1 VKVDDELQELE
12 QEALEQ
18 ASDQA
23 LAGAAEAKPR
33 TQWQLFRRRFFR
45 HKLAV
50 ISLLVLIA
58 LAFCCFFADI
68 VAPYPKNKTNILLG
82 PTPPS
87 AEHWMGTDELGRDQL
102 TEILYAGQ
110 LSLKIGFAVAVVSTL
125 IGVLLGAVAGFF
137 GRWVDNL
144 LMRITDLV
152 LIVPALLILALLL
165 SYVRVNRQFL
175 WWELGEKFL
184 WWEVQIDTPIIVI
197 LALVGWTYIARVV
210 RGQVLSIKEKEF
222 VEAARA
228 AGGSNSRIIVRHI
241 LPNTVSTIMVN
252 ATLAIAAAIVTEST
266 LSFLGFGVQL
276 PLNSWGRML
285 YDAKGTVGSDKVYL
299 LYFPGL
305 FLLVTVLAVNFLGDG
320 LRDAFDPKSKQE

>member
-1 VKVDDELQELE
+1 VKVDDDLHVLE

-18 ASDQA
+18 ASDAA
-23 LAGAAEAKPR
+23 LAGQAEAEPR

-50 ISLLVLIA
+50 VSLVVLILLVFA
-58 LAFCCFFADI
+58 CFGAHWI
-68 VAPYPKNKTNILLG
+68 APYPQHKTNILLG

-87 AEHWMGTDELGRDQL
+87 SEHWFGTDELGRDQL

-110 LSLKIGFAVAVVSTL
+110 LSLKIGFAVAIVSTF
-125 IGVLLGAVAGFF
+125 IGVLFGAVAGFF
-137 GRWVDNL
+137 GKWVDNL

-165 SYVRVNRQFL
+165 SYVRVHKQFL
-175 WWELGEKFL
+175 WWHLGDKFL
-184 WWEVQIDTPIIVI
+184 FWQVNIDTPIIVI

-228 AGGSNSRIIVRHI
+228 AGASNSRIIVRHI
-241 LPNTVSTIMVN
+241 LPNTISTIMVN
-252 ATLAIAAAIVTEST
+252 MTLAIAAAIVTEST

-285 YDAKGTVGSDKVYL
+285 YDAKGTVGTPKVHL

-305 FLLVTVLAVNFLGDG
+305 FLLITVLAVNFLGDG